1 MVPEE
6 LQPGGEVVKGLGAR
20 GVIDEDCSMGVSEV
34 GRDEGLVLLLTGS
47 VPQLQAEGPLV
58 KSDVAGE
65 EVDPD
70 GGLDSGGP
78 TLAEES
84 N

>member
-6 LQPGGEVVKGLGAR
+6 LQPGGEVVKGLGPR
-20 GVIDEDCSMGVSEV
+20 GVIDKDGSIGVSEV
-34 GRDEGLVLLLTGS
+34 GRDEGLVLFLPGS

-58 KSDVAGE
+58 ESDISGE
-65 EVDPD
+65 KVDPD
-70 GGLDSGGP
+70 GGLDIDSP